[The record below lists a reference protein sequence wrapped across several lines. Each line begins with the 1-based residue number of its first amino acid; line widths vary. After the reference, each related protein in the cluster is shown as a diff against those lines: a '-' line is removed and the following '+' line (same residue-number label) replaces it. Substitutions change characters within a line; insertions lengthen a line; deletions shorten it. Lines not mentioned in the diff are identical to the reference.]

1 MNVDEFEAEI
11 EAKYPRVLE
20 VAHEVDPP
28 YILALNVMRLRRER
42 GLTYEELAGALGVSQ
57 SAIGR
62 LEAGD
67 TNPRLVTLS
76 RIAHAFCVTLS
87 ELLTDH
93 LNADRAERR
102 RAFSAAK
109 REP

>member
-1 MNVDEFEAEI
+1 M
-11 EAKYPRVLE
+11 LE

-42 GLTYEELAGALGVSQ
+42 GLTHEELAHALGVSQ

-67 TNPRLVTLS
+67 SNPRLITLS
-76 RIAHAFCVTLS
+76 RIAHALGVTLS
-87 ELLTDH
+87 ELLMDH
-93 LNADRAERR
+93 LNAERAERR
-102 RAFSAAK
+102 RAFSAAR